1 MTLVLFAGEG
11 LTMVRGET
19 GLDAIKGIGPK
30 KFEGLKRLGLTTV
43 SDLATNY
50 PSGYIDRRH
59 LLTLPLV
66 GIEEE
71 GTLEVH
77 VKSLRFKTRQRLLL
91 VGAESDG
98 WPVSLV
104 FFNAQYLRYHWQEG
118 KTYLVHG
125 LLKRRGDE
133 HEMAHPEFCEVT
145 DPQARE
151 AFLEV
156 TPKYPATEGLGQKDL
171 VKLHRILLE
180 LEIPE
185 TLPRGIR
192 SRHGLMGRQE
202 AIRQIHFPSTDQALV
217 SARRRLI
224 FEELLDFILPLQL
237 MKAKRRKIE
246 GRTLSLPDAFGE
258 QMERLPFALTGA
270 QATALEAVVDDVTK
284 GRRMHRLLQ
293 GDVGSGKT
301 IVAFLAMY
309 LHHLNGLQSLMMAP
323 TELLAEQHA
332 VSFGRFFPS
341 GTFVVESLTSSTKGK
356 EALLERVRRGEVH
369 ALIGTHALLQE
380 HVVFQRLGLV
390 VTDEQH
396 RFGVDQREAV
406 AKKDD
411 RTNVLV
417 MSATPIPR
425 TLSMTL
431 YGDLDVSIIDERPAG
446 RQDILTYYVPE
457 KKREGMYGFIAK
469 KLDAGERAFFVCPAI
484 ESSEAFEVTSVMD
497 HFAFLSEGP
506 FSRYR
511 VGMVHGR
518 MRSEEKEQ
526 IMAAFARGEL
536 DVLVATTVIE
546 VGIDVPEASVMVIEN
561 AERFGLAQLHQ
572 LRGRVGRGT
581 AQGYCFLLADQLTE
595 NAKERLKMM
604 VKSQDGFELAEADL
618 RLRGPGDVF
627 GTRQSGIFGFRL
639 TDLSR
644 DRELLEEVQ
653 GEVASL
659 LRRKS
664 LDEMET
670 KYLEAAE
677 RRRQEATQTL

>member
-1 MTLVLFAGEG
+1 MLGNATQ
-11 LTMVRGET
+11 
-19 GLDAIKGIGPK
+19 LDQIKGIGPK
-30 KFEGLKRLGLTTV
+30 KYEKLERLGLRKV
-43 SDLATNY
+43 SDLVTNY
-50 PSGYIDRRH
+50 PTGYIDRRH
-59 LLTLPLV
+59 VLALPLV
-66 GIEEE
+66 GIEAE
-71 GTLEVH
+71 GTLEVQ
-77 VKSLRFKTRQRLLL
+77 VRALRFKTRQRLLL
-91 VGAESDG
+91 VTAESEG
-98 WPVSLV
+98 WPVTLV

-125 LLKRRGDE
+125 LLKRKGDE
-133 HEMAHPEFCEVT
+133 HEMAHPEFCEAS
-145 DPQARE
+145 DPEAR
-151 AFLEV
+151 ALFLDV

-171 VKLHRILLE
+171 VKLHRLL
-180 LEIPE
+180 LSVEIPE
-185 TLPRGIR
+185 TLPLSLRD
-192 SRHGLMGRQE
+192 RHGLMGRQE
-202 AIRQIHFPSTDQALV
+202 AIRQMHFPMTDEALGE
-217 SARRRLI
+217 ARRRLI
-224 FEELLDFILPLQL
+224 FEELLSFILPLQL

-246 GRTLSLPDAFGE
+246 GRQLTLTAAFAD
-258 QMERLPFALTGA
+258 QVAALPFRLTKA
-270 QATALEAVVDDVTK
+270 QTGALEAVIDDVLA

-332 VSFGRFFPS
+332 LSFARFF
-341 GTFVVESLTSSTKGK
+341 GGGDFIVESLTSSTKK
-356 EALLERVRRGEVH
+356 KAELLQRVREGSVH

-380 HVVFQRLGLV
+380 HVVFDRLGLV

-406 AKKDD
+406 AKKDG

-431 YGDLDVSIIDERPAG
+431 YGDLDVSVIDERPAG
-446 RQDILTYYVPE
+446 RQAILTHYIPE
-457 KKREGMYGFIAK
+457 KKRMGMYGFIAK

-484 ESSEAFEVTSVMD
+484 ESSEAFDVTSVLSLYEQ
-497 HFAFLSEGP
+497 LSEGP

-526 IMAAFARGEL
+526 VMGAFARGAL

-572 LRGRVGRGT
+572 LRGRVGRGA

-595 NAKERLKMM
+595 TAKERLKMM

-627 GTRQSGIFGFRL
+627 GTRQSGIFGFRI
-639 TDLSR
+639 TDLTR
-644 DRELLEEVQ
+644 DRAHLEVVQ
-653 GEVASL
+653 SEVASL
-659 LRRKS
+659 LTRDH
-664 LDEMET
+664 LDEAEKM
-670 KYLEAAE
+670 YLEEAE
-677 RRRQEATQTL
+677 ARRAQTTQTL